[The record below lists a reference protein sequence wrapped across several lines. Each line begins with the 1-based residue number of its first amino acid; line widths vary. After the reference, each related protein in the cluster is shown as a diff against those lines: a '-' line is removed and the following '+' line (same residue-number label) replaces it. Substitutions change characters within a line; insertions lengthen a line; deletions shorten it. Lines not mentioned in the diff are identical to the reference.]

1 MSSIAVAAD
10 IDPLDSPELR
20 RRFPRLEQAMNTEF
34 MTASLQ
40 RTLFAGREIQ
50 SLELDRPKA
59 EVGEHSCWLQY
70 ELRLHIRAGEVRDT
84 VVLGVLFSDA
94 ADASRYE
101 REHLR
106 GLAARARFQGEA
118 PPRAT
123 AVLAEASIA
132 LSVFPVCGALPTLV
146 DATHPGR
153 VSSALRALLR
163 NVSPAVRS
171 VELVEL
177 RRSRGCVLRYVTD
190 SPDLPVVYGKVGYAG
205 AGNTLPDGIAALAK
219 SVAGGGRHLR
229 FPRALGHSSE
239 LDLTLVAELPGQ
251 PADLRVAEERRRA
264 VDAGGLVAA
273 TLHGSGVSVGA
284 PHSLEDELGR
294 AASVVQLVS
303 RDAPVLGG
311 RLASILAAAALAG
324 EATPAQALSF
334 AHGSLAPSQLI
345 FDGSHIGVLDLD
357 RLCQAE
363 PAFDVGRFLAP
374 LRVTLAKYGFGDE
387 ADALAARFVESY
399 RAEGGQVTPQARI
412 DVYEIVSLVRMCGR
426 SWLQL
431 KASRFRHVWTVL
443 QTRAMQAGLV

>member
-1 MSSIAVAAD
+1 MSGVAVASEV
-10 IDPLDSPELR
+10 DPLESPELR
-20 RRFPRLEQAMNTEF
+20 RRFPHLEQAMDTEL

-40 RTLFAGREIQ
+40 RALFAGGEIH

-70 ELRLHIRAGEVRDT
+70 ELRIQTIAGEIRDI
-84 VVLGVLFSDA
+84 VVMGMLFSDA

-106 GLAARARFQGEA
+106 DLAVRARFQGEA

-123 AVLAEASIA
+123 AVLQEASTA
-132 LSVFPVCGALPTLV
+132 LSVFPICGALPTLV

-153 VSSALRALLR
+153 VSSTLRALLP

-177 RRSRGCVLRYVTD
+177 RRSRGCVLRYGTD
-190 SPDLPVVYGKVGYAG
+190 STDLAVVYGKVGYAA
-205 AGNTLPDGIAALAK
+205 AGNTLRDGIAALEA
-219 SVAGGGRHLR
+219 SVAGAERLR

-239 LDLTLVAELPGQ
+239 MDLTLVGELAGR
-251 PADLRVAEERRRA
+251 PADLRIAEERLRA
-264 VDAGGLVAA
+264 VDAGALVAA
-273 TLHGSGVSVGA
+273 TLHGSGVAVGA
-284 PHSLEDELGR
+284 PHSLEDELAR

-303 RDAPVLGG
+303 RDAPVLGE
-311 RLASILAAAALAG
+311 RLASILAAAARRA
-324 EATPAQALSF
+324 EATPEQTLSF
-334 AHGSLAPSQLI
+334 AHGSLAPSQLM
-345 FDGSHIGVLDLD
+345 FDGSQIGVLDLE

-363 PAFDVGRFLAP
+363 PAFDIGRFLAP
-374 LRVTLAKYGFGDE
+374 LRVILAKYGLGDE
-387 ADALAARFVESY
+387 ADALAARFVDAY
-399 RAEGGQVTPQARI
+399 QAGGGRVTPRARI
-412 DVYEIVSLVRMCGR
+412 DVYEIVSLVRMCAR

-443 QTRAMQAGLV
+443 QARAAEAGLGT